1 MARIKITGY
10 VNVGDLEP
18 EEIDLSNDTGL
29 SEDGY
34 DGIVIEGS
42 LAIPDMHD
50 VTVTLEK

>member
-10 VNVGDLEP
+10 VDVSDLEP

-34 DGIVIEGS
+34 AGVFEGS
-42 LAIPDMHD
+42 ITIQDMHD